1 MTNTKKESLFWG
13 LIILV
18 LGMLFLL
25 KNFGLEINVWHLLGK
40 YWPLILIYIGVKN
53 IYRLLKKINE
63 EKENWPSFFC

>member
-1 MTNTKKESLFWG
+1 MANTKRESLFWG

-40 YWPLILIYIGVKN
+40 YWPLILIYIGAKN
-53 IYRLLKKINE
+53 IFLYMKKT
-63 EKENWPSFFC
+63 K

>member
-1 MTNTKKESLFWG
+1 MANTKRESLFWG

-25 KNFGLEINVWHLLGK
+25 KNFGLEIDVWDLIGK

-53 IYRLLKKINE
+53 IYLYIKKA
-63 EKENWPSFFC
+63 K

>member
-1 MTNTKKESLFWG
+1 MANTKKESLFWG

-53 IYRLLKKINE
+53 IYLYLNKGK
-63 EKENWPSFFC
+63 

>member
-40 YWPLILIYIGVKN
+40 YWPVILIYIGLKN
-53 IYRLLKKINE
+53 IYLYLKKN
-63 EKENWPSFFC
+63 K

>member
-1 MTNTKKESLFWG
+1 MANTKKESLFWG

-18 LGMLFLL
+18 LGMLFLM

-53 IYRLLKKINE
+53 IYLYLNK
-63 EKENWPSFFC
+63 EK

>member
-1 MTNTKKESLFWG
+1 MANTKRESLFWG

-53 IYRLLKKINE
+53 IFLYVKKT
-63 EKENWPSFFC
+63 K

>member
-25 KNFGLEINVWHLLGK
+25 KNFGLEINIWHLLGK
-40 YWPLILIYIGVKN
+40 YWPVILIYIGVKN
-53 IYRLLKKINE
+53 IYLYLNKNK
-63 EKENWPSFFC
+63 

>member
-1 MTNTKKESLFWG
+1 MANTKKESLFWG

-53 IYRLLKKINE
+53 IYLYVNKNK
-63 EKENWPSFFC
+63 

>member
-1 MTNTKKESLFWG
+1 MANTKKESLFWG

-53 IYRLLKKINE
+53 IYLYVTKNK
-63 EKENWPSFFC
+63 

>member
-1 MTNTKKESLFWG
+1 MANTKRESLFWG

-53 IYRLLKKINE
+53 IFLYINKK
-63 EKENWPSFFC
+63 

>member
-25 KNFGLEINVWHLLGK
+25 RNFGLEINIWHLLGK
-40 YWPLILIYIGVKN
+40 YWPLILIYIGLKN
-53 IYRLLKKINE
+53 IFLYVKKN
-63 EKENWPSFFC
+63 K

>member
-25 KNFGLEINVWHLLGK
+25 KNFGLEVNVWHLIGK
-40 YWPLILIYIGVKN
+40 YWPLILIYIGLKN
-53 IYRLLKKINE
+53 IFLFISKNK
-63 EKENWPSFFC
+63 

>member
-1 MTNTKKESLFWG
+1 MTNTKKESLFLG

-40 YWPLILIYIGVKN
+40 YWPVILIYIGLKN
-53 IYRLLKKINE
+53 IYLYLKKN
-63 EKENWPSFFC
+63 K

>member
-1 MTNTKKESLFWG
+1 MANTKRESLFWG

-53 IYRLLKKINE
+53 IFLYLKKT
-63 EKENWPSFFC
+63 K